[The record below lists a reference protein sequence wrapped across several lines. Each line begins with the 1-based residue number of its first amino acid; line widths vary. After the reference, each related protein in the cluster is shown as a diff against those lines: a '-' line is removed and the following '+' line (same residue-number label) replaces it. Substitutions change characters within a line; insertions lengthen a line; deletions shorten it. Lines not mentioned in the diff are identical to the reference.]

1 MGQPQQTSKGLIVPG
16 GNKRGMFANIIDKKA
31 FVKFCNEFLGSLT
44 TPVVVRTGI
53 AISDNKSGGKLNYLN
68 YIN

>member
-44 TPVVVRTGI
+44 TPVVGTGI
-53 AISDNKSGGKLNYLN
+53 VISDNKFGGKLNYLN